1 MVEKPAE
8 SNSNTSATPPT
19 LTDYARKWGRYIVE
33 PIARALARLRI
44 PPNVVTVSGF
54 VLNIGVGIVLALGHI
69 RWGGV
74 CIILAA
80 IFDALDG
87 TLARIVGRTSRFG
100 AFLDST
106 MDRFSE
112 AVIFL
117 GLLVWYTR
125 LGARQE
131 ILLIYATIVG
141 SQMVS
146 YTRARAEGLG
156 LSCKVGILTRM
167 ERVIVLTAGLLLNQ
181 VLIALWIMA
190 ILTNLTALQRM
201 IHVWQATRKE
211 EGELSEQIAP
221 EQKPL

>member
-1 MVEKPAE
+1 MVEKPAK
-8 SNSNTSATPPT
+8 SSSNTSATPPT
-19 LTDYARKWGRYIVE
+19 LTDYARQWGRYLIE
-33 PIARALARLRI
+33 PMARALARLHI

-117 GLLVWYTR
+117 GLLIWYTR

-141 SQMVS
+141 STMVS

-167 ERVIVLTAGLLLNQ
+167 ERTIVLIVGLLLNQ

-211 EGELSEQIAP
+211 DKELSEQIAP

>member
-1 MVEKPAE
+1 MKEPE
-8 SNSNTSATPPT
+8 LTDNEPTSPVT
-19 LTDYARKWGRYIVE
+19 LTDHARKWGRWIIE
-33 PIARALARLRI
+33 PVARALAWLGI
-44 PPNVVTVSGF
+44 PPNVVTVTGF
-54 VLNIGVGIVLALGHI
+54 VLNIGVGVVLALGHV

-80 IFDALDG
+80 VFDALDG

-112 AVIFL
+112 AVVLL
-117 GLLVWYTR
+117 GLLIWYTR

-141 SQMVS
+141 SLMVS

-156 LSCKVGILTRM
+156 LDCKVGILTRM
-167 ERVIVLTAGLLLNQ
+167 ERTIVLTAGLLLDQ

-190 ILTNLTALQRM
+190 ILANFTALQRM
-201 IHVWQATRKE
+201 VHVWRATRQE
-211 EGELSEQIAP
+211 EGEIKEQVAP
-221 EQKPL
+221 GQKPL

>member
-33 PIARALARLRI
+33 PMARALARLGI

-211 EGELSEQIAP
+211 ERELSEQIAP

>member
-8 SNSNTSATPPT
+8 SNSNASATSPT
-19 LTDYARKWGRYIVE
+19 LTDFARKWGRYIVE
-33 PIARALARLRI
+33 PMARALARLGI

-69 RWGGV
+69 RWGGA

-117 GLLVWYTR
+117 GLLIWYTR

-190 ILTNLTALQRM
+190 ILTNITALQRM

-211 EGELSEQIAP
+211 ERELSEQIAP

>member
-1 MVEKPAE
+1 MVKKAETRDNAPPA
-8 SNSNTSATPPT
+8 PGT
-19 LTDYARKWGRYIVE
+19 LTDYARKWGRWIIE
-33 PIARALARLRI
+33 PIARALAWLGI
-44 PPNVVTVSGF
+44 PPNVVTVTGF
-54 VLNIGVGIVLALGHI
+54 VLNIGVGIVLALGYI

-106 MDRFSE
+106 IDRLSE

-117 GLLVWYTR
+117 GLLIWYTR

-141 SQMVS
+141 STMVS

-167 ERVIVLTAGLLLNQ
+167 ERTIVLITGLLLNQ
-181 VLIALWIMA
+181 VLIALWVMT
-190 ILTNLTALQRM
+190 ILTNFTALQRM
-201 IHVWQATRKE
+201 IHVWQATRQE
-211 EGELSEQIAP
+211 ERELNEQIAP
-221 EQKPL
+221 GQKLL

>member
-8 SNSNTSATPPT
+8 SNSNTSATSPT

-44 PPNVVTVSGF
+44 PPNVVTISGF

-211 EGELSEQIAP
+211 ERELSEQIAP

>member
-1 MVEKPAE
+1 MVKKPE
-8 SNSNTSATPPT
+8 PTGNDPTTPVT
-19 LTDYARKWGRYIVE
+19 LTDHARRWGRVIIE
-33 PIARALARLRI
+33 PIARALAWLGI
-44 PPNVVTVSGF
+44 PPNVVTVIGF
-54 VLNIGVGIVLALGHI
+54 VLSIGVGVILALGHI

-117 GLLVWYTR
+117 GLLTWYTR
-125 LGARQE
+125 LGARRE

-141 SQMVS
+141 SLMVS

-156 LSCKVGILTRM
+156 LDCKVGILTRM
-167 ERVIVLTAGLLLNQ
+167 ERTIVLTAGLLLNQ
-181 VLIALWIMA
+181 VLIALWVMA
-190 ILTNLTALQRM
+190 IMTNFTALQRM
-201 IHVWQATRKE
+201 VYVWRATRQE
-211 EGELSEQIAP
+211 EREMDEQMAP
-221 EQKPL
+221 GQKPL

>member
-1 MVEKPAE
+1 V
-8 SNSNTSATPPT
+8 
-19 LTDYARKWGRYIVE
+19 IIE
-33 PIARALARLRI
+33 PIARALAWLGI
-44 PPNVVTVSGF
+44 PPNVVTVTGF
-54 VLNIGVGIVLALGHI
+54 VLNIGVGVILALGHI

-117 GLLVWYTR
+117 GLLTWYTR
-125 LGARQE
+125 LGARRE

-141 SQMVS
+141 SLMVS

-156 LSCKVGILTRM
+156 LDCKVGILTRM
-167 ERVIVLTAGLLLNQ
+167 ERTIVLTVGLLLNQ
-181 VLIALWIMA
+181 VLIALWVMA
-190 ILTNLTALQRM
+190 ILANFTALQRM
-201 IHVWQATRKE
+201 IYVWRATRQE
-211 EGELSEQIAP
+211 ERERNEQIAP

>member
-1 MVEKPAE
+1 MVEQQETGDNA
-8 SNSNTSATPPT
+8 PPSPVT
-19 LTDYARKWGRYIVE
+19 LTDYARKWGRWIVE
-33 PIARALARLRI
+33 PIARALAWLGI
-44 PPNVVTVSGF
+44 PPNVVTVTGF

-74 CIILAA
+74 CIILAG

-117 GLLVWYTR
+117 GLLIWYTR

-141 SQMVS
+141 STMVS

-156 LSCKVGILTRM
+156 LDCKVGILTRM
-167 ERVIVLTAGLLLNQ
+167 ERTIVLIAGLLLNQ
-181 VLIALWIMA
+181 MLIALWVMA
-190 ILTNLTALQRM
+190 ILTNFTALQRM
-201 IHVWQATRKE
+201 IHVWRATRQE
-211 EGELSEQIAP
+211 ERELNEQMAQ

>member
-1 MVEKPAE
+1 MVEKPEFAGKKP
-8 SNSNTSATPPT
+8 SASVS
-19 LTDYARKWGRYIVE
+19 LTDHARKWGRVIIE
-33 PIARALARLRI
+33 PIARTLARLGI
-44 PPNVVTVSGF
+44 PPNVVTVIGF
-54 VLNIGVGIVLALGHI
+54 ILSIGVGVVLALGYI

-80 IFDALDG
+80 VFDALDG

-112 AVIFL
+112 AVILL

-125 LGARQE
+125 LGAGQE

-141 SQMVS
+141 STMVS

-156 LSCKVGILTRM
+156 LDCKVGILTRM
-167 ERVIVLTAGLLLNQ
+167 ERTIVLTAGLLFNQ
-181 VLIALWIMA
+181 VRIALWVMA
-190 ILTNLTALQRM
+190 ILTNFTALQRM
-201 IHVWQATRKE
+201 VHVWRATRQEDRERK
-211 EGELSEQIAP
+211 EQIAP
-221 EQKPL
+221 GQKPL